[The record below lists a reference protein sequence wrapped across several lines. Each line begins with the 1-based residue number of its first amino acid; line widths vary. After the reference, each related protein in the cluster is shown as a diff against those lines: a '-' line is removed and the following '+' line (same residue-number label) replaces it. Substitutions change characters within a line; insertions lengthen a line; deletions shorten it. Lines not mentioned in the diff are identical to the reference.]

1 MPRILVADDTETIRM
16 LLSVALQAEG
26 YSVVTAHNGSEAYS
40 TGISQKIDLAILDH
54 LMPGLLGLE
63 VLEKWVAEGITFP
76 VIMLSGV
83 DEEATVLEC
92 LRMGAT
98 DFVRKPFRVNE
109 LIARISLAL
118 SRQHSI

>member
-26 YSVVTAHNGSEAYS
+26 YSVVTAPNGSEAYS
-40 TGISQKIDLAILDH
+40 TGIEQKIDLAILDH

>member
-16 LLSVALQAEG
+16 LLSVTLQAEG
-26 YSVVTAHNGSEAYS
+26 YSVALAEEGDTAYS
-40 TGISQKIDLAILDH
+40 IGVTERIDLAVLDH

-63 VLEKWVAEGITFP
+63 VLEKWRADGLDFP

-92 LRMGAT
+92 LRMGAI
-98 DFVRKPFRVNE
+98 DFVRKPFGIKE
-109 LIARISLAL
+109 LLARIALAL
-118 SRQHSI
+118 TR